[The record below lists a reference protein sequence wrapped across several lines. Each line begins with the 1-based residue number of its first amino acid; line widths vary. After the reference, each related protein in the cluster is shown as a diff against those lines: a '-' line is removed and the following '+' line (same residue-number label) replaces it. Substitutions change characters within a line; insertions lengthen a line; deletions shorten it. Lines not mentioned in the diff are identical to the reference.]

1 MPSTNNPRWY
11 DAENDDDLADRLV
24 TVAKDVYE
32 RDGWRRQRVDLHAR
46 MYGGASAVLSPS
58 DKATAYLPST
68 LPDNICRSQVD
79 TLTSKIGKQRPLP
92 RVVTSHGNY
101 RQQRRAKKM
110 NQFIEGI
117 FDEQKIYQGY
127 SLNAVRD
134 ALMCG
139 SHATMVYR
147 VGKRIFTERVPIKEL
162 LIDPHDGEYGMPR
175 NMMRIGTIDRGVLLE
190 RFART
195 EKGRPIAAA
204 RDAINRANAYLFK
217 NDGEVQAP
225 TVTRVSF
232 VEAWHLP
239 DGEPDDDGKYARPGR
254 HTICIEG
261 HVLLDEEWHHDVFPI
276 VMLHY
281 SAPVVGTWGTGLIE
295 QIEGYQ
301 IALNDANERLHEM
314 RRLSGV
320 MVLLAQGSDIVDED
334 ISNGIGTKVF
344 YNPAFPK
351 PEVEQL
357 DLVSQSLQAYA
368 NDTVSRALASSGIS
382 AMSAMSQ
389 KPTGITAAIAMQTL
403 DDIESERFLPAG
415 RAFEVWNLE
424 LAKVYLL
431 HARDIAEEYD
441 DFEVKH
447 STAESV
453 YELRWSEISVDHY
466 TLRVF
471 SSSFLPQLPAAR
483 LQTLQG
489 FYDAQIIDRT
499 FFLTMLEMPDTQAE
513 FDLELAPK
521 MLANEVLEHFQD
533 AEDDDLNDIDSIYV
547 QPLPLM
553 DLAWAQRRA
562 QLVYCKGKMRGMPAV
577 VEELLL
583 RWISDCEEMLKASE
597 PKPSP
602 APLMGPPSPPPGDMG
617 PPPPMPPESPM
628 PMPAAA

>member
-1 MPSTNNPRWY
+1 MQSTSNNPRWY
-11 DAENDDDLADRLV
+11 DAENDEDLADRLV
-24 TVAKDVYE
+24 SVAKDVHE
-32 RDGWRRQRVDLHAR
+32 HDAWRRQRVDLHCR
-46 MYGGASAVLSPS
+46 MYGGASAVLSPN
-58 DKATAYLPST
+58 DKATQYLPST

-92 RVVTSHGNY
+92 RVLTSHGNY

-127 SLNAVRD
+127 SINAVRD

-139 SHATMVYR
+139 SHASMVFR
-147 VGKRIFTERVPIKEL
+147 VGKRIYTERVPIKEL
-162 LIDPHDGEYGMPR
+162 LIDQHDGEYGMPR
-175 NMMRIGTIDRGVLLE
+175 NMMRVGTIDRGVLLE

-195 EKGRPIAAA
+195 EKGRPIATA
-204 RDAINRANAYLFK
+204 RDAINRANAYLF
-217 NDGEVQAP
+217 NDEGDIHTP

-239 DGEPDDDGKYARPGR
+239 DGEPDEDGKYARPGR

-261 HVLLDEEWHHDVFPI
+261 HVLLDEDWHHETFPI

-301 IALNDANERLHEM
+301 ISLNDANERLHEM

-320 MVLLAQGSDIVDED
+320 MVLLANGSDIVDED
-334 ISNGIGTKVF
+334 ISNGIGTKVY

-351 PEVEQL
+351 PEVEQM
-357 DLVSQSLQAYA
+357 DLVSGSLQAFA
-368 NDTVSRALASSGIS
+368 NDTVQRALASSGIS

-389 KPTGITAAIAMQTL
+389 KPTGITAAVAMQTL
-403 DDIESERFLPAG
+403 DDIESERFLPQG

-424 LAKVYLL
+424 LAKVYLM
-431 HARDIAEEYD
+431 HAKDIAEEYD
-441 DFEVKH
+441 DFEVKYA
-447 STAESV
+447 SAESI
-453 YELRWSEISVDHY
+453 YELKWSDIAVDHY

-489 FYDAQIIDRT
+489 FYETGVIDRT

-533 AEDDDLNDIDSIYV
+533 AEDEDLEDIDAVYI

-553 DLAWAQRRA
+553 DLAWAQKRA

-583 RWISDCEEMLKASE
+583 RWINDCEEMLKSAE
-597 PKPSP
+597 AKA
-602 APLMGPPSPPPGDMG
+602 APPPGMDGPPPPPGDMG
-617 PPPPMPPESPM
+617 PPPGPPM